1 MEPDVTTDRREE
13 GFFARI
19 VSILTPHKTIPRMSW
34 TASRRWDLSPS
45 RVGILFFGLT
55 IFGLGDS
62 LLVQSKIGNAPWTV
76 LAQGIHNHSRLS
88 IGEATF
94 LVGALILILWWPLR
108 ERPGFGTLAN
118 IAIISAAIQLG
129 LAIFPSINHNL
140 ALSLIYVFLGIFL
153 VGLGSTFYITTGL
166 GPGPRDGLMTAL
178 HFKTGI
184 RVARVR
190 FGIEMCAFIIGAL
203 LGGRYGIGTALFAL
217 LIGQSVAINLSLVK
231 HLASAKISE

>member
-1 MEPDVTTDRREE
+1 MEPINQDRREQ
-13 GFFARI
+13 GVAARLLA
-19 VSILTPHKTIPRMSW
+19 ILTPHKTIPKMSW
-34 TASRRWDLSPS
+34 TAKSRWDLSPS

-76 LAQGIHNHSRLS
+76 LAQGIHNHSHLS

-118 IAIISAAIQLG
+118 IVIISAAIQLG
-129 LAIFPSINHNL
+129 LFLFRPINHNL
-140 ALSLIYVFLGIFL
+140 ALSLTYIFLGIFL

-178 HFKTGI
+178 HYKTGI

-190 FGIEMCAFIIGAL
+190 FGIELCAFVVGAL
-203 LGGRYGIGTALFAL
+203 LGGSFGLGTALFAL
-217 LIGQSVAINLSLVK
+217 GIGQSVAINLSLVK